1 MDDTIQEMD
10 ICHHPGDGFTPP
22 SSRWISHHPVYMDM
36 PLNLGDQCASI
47 TSSSQRWMCHHPA
60 EQMDNEIMHHEG
72 LFFFSPSIIQHH
84 SNQQYIYT
92 VCYVWYESRFY
103 LLTSCFFFFL
113 QRLPQSRFWDEL
125 RSYQEFDEQF
135 VPTRAP
141 GLLCDQLQK
150 IVLRILY
157 TFGFVCYSAP
167 KYMCTK
173 MYVQFGRGTEEPF
186 ARVASVTAVAKT
198 WACTLSRDRGAS
210 PTAIIV
216 MAFSRY
222 RLATGMF
229 WRSINSTK

>member
-1 MDDTIQEMD
+1 MPPSRRWIYATVQQMD
-10 ICHHPGDGFTPP
+10 IPP
-22 SSRWISHHPVYMDM
+22 SSVHGYATKSRRSMCQHH
-36 PLNLGDQCASI
+36 I
-47 TSSSQRWMCHHPA
+47 HPA
-60 EQMDNEIMHHEG
+60 VKGGCAIIQQMDNEIMHHEG

-113 QRLPQSRFWDEL
+113 QPLPQSRFWDEL

-135 VPTRAP
+135 VPTRPRGCCAISSKRQSLEFCTP
-141 GLLCDQLQK
+141 M
-150 IVLRILY
+150 VLFVILRRNIC
-157 TFGFVCYSAP
+157 VRKCMSN
-167 KYMCTK
+167 
-173 MYVQFGRGTEEPF
+173 FGRGTEEPF